1 MLKSFPVTLVLYT
14 SDRPTRCS
22 GAHST
27 PDFSSGR
34 ANRHSTSHKHF
45 LICTRKPLGD
55 LKHQGKKKKK
65 HFKGVIYFRYLIQ

>member
-1 MLKSFPVTLVLYT
+1 MLKSFPVTLVPHT
-14 SDRPTRCS
+14 SDRPTRGS
-22 GAHST
+22 GAHSM

-55 LKHQGKKKKK
+55 LKHQEKKKK